1 MDAYHKI
8 LALIYELTG
17 GKDSVDVDFVE
28 LLKKEG
34 YFPSID
40 DIREMLTS
48 EGWITESRQNMV
60 RITHWGVAEARKAGT
75 AVRPDADRALERE
88 SQKLLGEARALA
100 VVIEEFIADPGDSK
114 RKALAKKFGELQT
127 VYSRL
132 NEL

>member
-17 GKDSVDVDFVE
+17 GKDSVDVDLVE

-40 DIREMLTS
+40 DIREMLKS
-48 EGWITESRQNMV
+48 EGWIAESRSNIV

-75 AVRPDADRALERE
+75 AGRPDAVRALERE
-88 SQKLLGEARALA
+88 SKKLLGEIRELA
-100 VVIEEFIADPGDSK
+100 VVIEEFIAEPGDDE
-114 RKALAKKFGELQT
+114 RKALAKKFGEVQA
-127 VYSRL
+127 VYARL